1 MKHSIPSFDDSIPPV
16 VLPWNI
22 LQSRDRRVIRDLSLA
37 TFEPRSRGRCGLFIP
52 TNGTIIFYNFL
63 IWRKHVTRSGWWLKL
78 KRVNVISNLYT
89 WNRLDYVTLAS
100 SGELYIRG
108 WNETETASQ
117 IIIAILFIRKSKRDF
132 RLFGGDSP
140 PINSKNN
147 KKMARSRY
155 NHLPQ
160 AFCLRVPL
168 LWMRMVEHH
177 QLLYIST
184 NALSLSIYIYVCV
197 YMYMRMGHL
206 PIIYI
211 HLPLFLVPMFLNSD
225 RPVTR
230 SGSSWFS
237 LASSSNASAQNHWQP
252 LIHKIHIQRC
262 VVGGIGQ
269 LLNLLNKANYW
280 DIRISPHEKPM
291 LKTGKPWKTS
301 INSY

>member
-1 MKHSIPSFDDSIPPV
+1 MILPQSTAKTTKNGEVSLQPSSTR
-16 VLPWNI
+16 I
-22 LQSRDRRVIRDLSLA
+22 LFEGPIIVDAHGRTSSAAIHIYKCSLSL
-37 TFEPRSRGRCGLFIP
+37 
-52 TNGTIIFYNFL
+52 
-63 IWRKHVTRSGWWLKL
+63 
-78 KRVNVISNLYT
+78 
-89 WNRLDYVTLAS
+89 
-100 SGELYIRG
+100 
-108 WNETETASQ
+108 
-117 IIIAILFIRKSKRDF
+117 
-132 RLFGGDSP
+132 
-140 PINSKNN
+140 
-147 KKMARSRY
+147 
-155 NHLPQ
+155 
-160 AFCLRVPL
+160 
-168 LWMRMVEHH
+168 
-177 QLLYIST
+177 
-184 NALSLSIYIYVCV
+184 YIYVCV

>member
-52 TNGTIIFYNFL
+52 THGTIIFYNFL

-132 RLFGGDSP
+132 RPFGGDSP

-147 KKMARSRY
+147 KKWRGLATTIF
-155 NHLPQ
+155 HTH
-160 AFCLRVPL
+160 FV
-168 LWMRMVEHH
+168 W
-177 QLLYIST
+177 
-184 NALSLSIYIYVCV
+184 
-197 YMYMRMGHL
+197 
-206 PIIYI
+206 
-211 HLPLFLVPMFLNSD
+211 
-225 RPVTR
+225 
-230 SGSSWFS
+230 GSHYCGCAW
-237 LASSSNASAQNHWQP
+237 
-252 LIHKIHIQRC
+252 
-262 VVGGIGQ
+262 
-269 LLNLLNKANYW
+269 
-280 DIRISPHEKPM
+280 
-291 LKTGKPWKTS
+291 
-301 INSY
+301 